1 MAASIKEIEMLVT
14 HLGFTPK
21 IQGSRVFEFA
31 YPKHAYYKIS
41 VDLTKTRAADVTID
55 YGKKITGDR
64 NTTGNFAQSET
75 LVVLE
80 CVHRLL
86 LKGYKPESIVLEKKW
101 KLGHDDKGFLDI
113 FVVKEDE
120 ARTAYLMIE
129 CKTLGKEFEGEKRK
143 MLDTGGQLF
152 SYFDKDRNTEVL
164 CLYASRLNLNAGDRI
179 LETAQAIVPVKQ
191 AIPKL
196 ADARSDRE
204 IYAQWD
210 RTFAENGIFN
220 PEANPYEL
228 AIQRIK
234 RHDLES
240 ITAENSRTLFN
251 EFLEILRHN
260 AVSDKP
266 NAFNKIVN
274 LFLCKI
280 ADEDKHPNETD
291 TMDFQWAAGERPE
304 DVIGRL
310 NDLYRKG
317 MENFLKKI
325 ITDCSDDELQQVLAT
340 TNNDVLKS
348 SVRDIITGL
357 RLYKNQEFAF
367 REVNN
372 RESFLLNAQVVQEIV
387 LLLQKRQLRYTT
399 RHQFLGDFFE
409 NMLKE
414 SLKQESGQYFTPLPI
429 ARFLCHS
436 IPFAQIV
443 EEKIKRQDPNF
454 LPYIIDYACGAGHF
468 LTEAMHRVDQ
478 SIVGPLANELA
489 PEGFSSTMKRNLR
502 SWKVEYEWAKE
513 FVYGIEKD
521 SRLAKTA
528 KLACFLN
535 GDGLAEIM
543 EADALD
549 HFADGLHFTRLL
561 SQSSLDKTPHPDNP
575 KFDVVLANP
584 PYSVKAFKRTLRRG
598 RESFSLFDRI
608 SDDGDEIE
616 CLFVE
621 RSKQLLRQNGCAG
634 LILPTTILTGGGTYK
649 ETRELILRFFRIRAI
664 VEFGRSTFMATNAGT
679 MALFLERRADT
690 DHKHALEAVKAA
702 LQSPAVEP
710 ERSIENDALLA
721 SYVDRAWNG
730 LSVEEYRTLHTNK
743 PSVKA
748 RRHKLTKNYIAWFNG
763 SADTKHMVSRPK
775 FKELEKRAKFRI
787 VRDKLLIKLQTRE
800 REKLGAWFLCAEQ
813 SVVLVKIPS
822 DLKEE
827 KKFLGYEFSGRRGNE
842 GIHPIQKGRSIDELT
857 NLYDVE
863 NMRNTAKVS
872 SHVLAEF
879 TGEPIAAPTG
889 CLKDILRKRQLTELI
904 RFDDVDFDA
913 AIVSSSQSERDT
925 VRFVPSAFEGQDKYA
940 KEPISALA
948 EVNPSK
954 REVSGTAN
962 DKVVTFLPMEAVS
975 SDGRIL
981 RRENRPF
988 SAVKT
993 GFTYFREGDLL
1004 FAKITPCME
1013 NGKGAVAECL
1023 SNGLGFGST
1032 EFHVVRPGSRILGKF
1047 LFEVMQLPMFRREAE
1062 AKMTGKVGQKRVPE
1076 SFLQNYLIPVPPLEI
1091 QNEIVEEI
1099 VAVEKVALAAAKQL
1113 VGDNE
1118 ENAGEIVRQS
1128 VAAKITA
1135 IFERHLKG

>member
-1 MAASIKEIEMLVT
+1 MAASIKEIETLVT

-21 IQGSRVFEFA
+21 AKGSRVFEFK
-31 YPKHAYYKIS
+31 YPKHAHYTIS
-41 VDLTKTRAADVTID
+41 VDLTKTRATDVTID
-55 YGKKITGDR
+55 YGPKITGDR
-64 NTTGNFAQSET
+64 NTTGNLAQSET

-113 FVVKEDE
+113 FVVKDD
-120 ARTAYLMIE
+120 AAHTAYLMIE
-129 CKTLGKEFEGEKRK
+129 CKTWGKEFEAEKRK

-152 SYFDKDRNTEVL
+152 SYFDKDRNTEAL
-164 CLYASRLNLNAGDRI
+164 CLYASRLNANNGDPV

-196 ADARSDRE
+196 AEARSDRE
-204 IYAQWD
+204 IYAKWD

-234 RHDLES
+234 RRDLEA

-280 ADEDKHPNETD
+280 ADEDKHPNGTD

-317 MENFLKKI
+317 MEDFLKKI
-325 ITDCSDDELQQVLAT
+325 ITDCSDDELQQALAT

-348 SVRDIITGL
+348 AVRDIITGL

-414 SLKQESGQYFTPLPI
+414 SLKQESGQYFTPIPI
-429 ARFLCHS
+429 ARFLCRS

-443 EEKIKRQDPNF
+443 EGKAKRQDPNF

-468 LTEAMHRVDQ
+468 LTEAMHWVDQ
-478 SIVGPLANELA
+478 SIVGPLASATA
-489 PEGFSSTMKRNLR
+489 PEGFSATMKRNLR
-502 SWKVEYEWAKE
+502 GWKVEYEWAKE

-535 GDGLAEIM
+535 GDGLAEII

-561 SQSSLDKTPHPDNP
+561 SVSNLDKTPHPDNP

-634 LILPTTILTGGGTYK
+634 LILPNTILTGGGSYK

-679 MALFLERRADT
+679 MAIFLERRADA
-690 DHKHALEAVKAA
+690 DHKHASEALKAA
-702 LQSPAVEP
+702 LDSPTIEP

-730 LSVEEYRTLHTNK
+730 LSVEDYRTLHTNR
-743 PSVKA
+743 PSAKA
-748 RRHKLTKNYIAWFNG
+748 RRHKLTQSYIAWFNH
-763 SADTKHMVSRPK
+763 SADIKQTVSRPK
-775 FKELEKRAKFRI
+775 FKELEKIARYRI
-787 VRDKLLIKLQTRE
+787 VRSKFLERLQTRE
-800 REKLGAWFLCAEQ
+800 REKLCAWFLCGKQ
-813 SVVLVKIPS
+813 SVVLVKVPS

-827 KKFLGYEFSGRRGNE
+827 KEFLGYEFSERRGNE
-842 GIHPIQKGRSIDELT
+842 GIHPIKKGHSIDELT
-857 NLYDVE
+857 SLYDAE
-863 NMRNTAKVS
+863 DTKNTAKVS
-872 SHVLAEF
+872 SHVLAAF
-879 TGEPIAAPTG
+879 TGEAIAAPTG
-889 CLKDILRKRQLTELI
+889 SLKDILRKRPLTELI
-904 RFDDVDFDA
+904 RFDDVEFDT
-913 AIVSSSQSERDT
+913 AIVSSSQSEGDT
-925 VRFVPSAFEGQDKYA
+925 VRFVPSAFEGLDKYA
-940 KEPISALA
+940 KEPLSALA

-954 REVSGTAN
+954 REVSGTA
-962 DKVVTFLPMEAVS
+962 DEILVTFLPMEAIS
-975 SDGRIL
+975 NDGRIL
-981 RRENRPF
+981 KREDRPF
-988 SAVKT
+988 RTVKK

-1013 NGKGAVAECL
+1013 NGKGAVAERL

-1076 SFLQNYLIPVPPLEI
+1076 SFLQNYMIPVPPPEI
-1091 QNEIVEEI
+1091 QNAIVKDI
-1099 VAVEKVALAAAKQL
+1099 VAVEKMASAAAKQL

-1118 ENAGEIVRQS
+1118 EKAGEIVRQS

-1135 IFERHLKG
+1135 ILEQHLKG